1 MFRVTIPAQRLT
13 TSSNY
18 VSLTGTTPIKLRGTS
33 DMVTE
38 EGKIHNYRMDY
49 KKQVTIL
56 DYAPGGTTTG
66 AGLYNTG
73 SNCTVSASV
82 KPGYE
87 FAGWYEG
94 GRIVSGTAQYS
105 FEVLAD
111 RTLEPKYR
119 NYGSW
124 RVTPDGQSF
133 PPFLWKGGT
142 STLSAGAHGTYSSM
156 GLKRLSREAHP
167 LSAEVRRDFSFR

>member
-1 MFRVTIPAQRLT
+1 MYKYSEAGGTTVFRVTIPAQRLT

-124 RVTPDGQSF
+124 RVTLTANP
-133 PPFLWKGGT
+133 
-142 STLSAGAHGTYSSM
+142 SAISISI
-156 GLKRLSREAHP
+156 P
-167 LSAEVRRDFSFR
+167 